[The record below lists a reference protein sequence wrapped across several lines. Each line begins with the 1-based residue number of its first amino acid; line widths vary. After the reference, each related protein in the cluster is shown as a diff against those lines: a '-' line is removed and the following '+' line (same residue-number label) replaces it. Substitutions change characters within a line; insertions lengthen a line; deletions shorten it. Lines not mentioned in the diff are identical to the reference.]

1 MIKIFIFAHFGLNIH
16 YSFNICYLEKI
27 CLYNKEIILAALLR
41 HNNKTNKTKNRDKIV
56 KSWYYKKKN
65 LDMIFLPYHPLVLSI
80 IIALHCIM
88 FYPHNKTT
96 EIWSYIYL

>member
-41 HNNKTNKTKNRDKIV
+41 QNNKTNKTKNRDKIV
-56 KSWYYKKKN
+56 KS
-65 LDMIFLPYHPLVLSI
+65 
-80 IIALHCIM
+80 
-88 FYPHNKTT
+88 
-96 EIWSYIYL
+96 